1 MTSGINTRLFFEIH
15 SSDMFSFALESMP
28 DEHIFWRMFSLLYR
42 SKGVLAQLV
51 ERLNGIEEVT
61 GSNPVG
67 STLLLLDVERL
78 NRKVSWRIRGTTYV
92 HPRFNSERRRVSSW
106 SCALFPG
113 L

>member
-1 MTSGINTRLFFEIH
+1 
-15 SSDMFSFALESMP
+15 
-28 DEHIFWRMFSLLYR
+28 
-42 SKGVLAQLV
+42 
-51 ERLNGIEEVT
+51 
-61 GSNPVG
+61 
-67 STLLLLDVERL
+67 LLDLERL